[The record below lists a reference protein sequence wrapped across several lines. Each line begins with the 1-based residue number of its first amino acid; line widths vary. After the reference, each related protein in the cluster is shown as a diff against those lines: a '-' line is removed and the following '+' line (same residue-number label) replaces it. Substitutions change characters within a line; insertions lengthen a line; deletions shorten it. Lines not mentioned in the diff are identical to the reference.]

1 MKTSTLSRALVLG
14 AASVPALTA
23 VSCDKTPERKP
34 NVIFILMDDA
44 GYGDFGC
51 YGQTRIETPNID
63 SLAARGIRFTDMD
76 SAAPLSSPARCGLL
90 TGMHTGHAQIR
101 ANDEMTARGDVWN
114 HEAMLRDSTLEGQA
128 PLKAGTPTLGSVM
141 RQGGYRTAMIGKWGV
156 GGPATE
162 STPNKMGF
170 DEYFGCICQRQAH
183 CYYPP
188 FLWEN
193 DRRIYLDNE
202 LLPPGTPL
210 DEGADPL
217 DPHSYDKYTQQTYSP
232 DIMYDRVLR
241 FVNENRERPFF
252 LMWTTPIP
260 HSPMQAPDEMVQ
272 YYVEKFGDE
281 APIEGKGYFPSRWPH
296 ATYAAMITYF
306 DRQVGGLVAELKRLG
321 IWDDTIIVVTSDNG
335 PASNSCS
342 STEWFQSAHPF
353 RSGKGWG
360 KSSLREGG
368 IRMPFIVAW
377 GDRIDRPHVNG
388 HVGYFPDVMPTLCD
402 IAGVETPQPT
412 ASRCGPRSAARSAAS
427 RNTTTSTGNS
437 PAARD
442 GSPCAGA
449 TGKGCCARSRREIRS
464 SNSTTCGTTCWKS
477 TTWRP
482 TTPTWWPGCGN
493 SSAPRIPSRKIR
505 FSKWRSP
512 KSDRQADRMRR
523 LRLRR
528 EGPDGRIA
536 PPKGGATNRR

>member
-63 SLAARGIRFTDMD
+63 SLAARGIRFTDMY

-210 DEGADPL
+210 DRGRRSARPAQLRQIYAADVQPRHHVRPRAAL
-217 DPHSYDKYTQQTYSP
+217 
-232 DIMYDRVLR
+232 
-241 FVNENRERPFF
+241 RERKPRTA
-252 LMWTTPIP
+252 LL
-260 HSPMQAPDEMVQ
+260 PDV
-272 YYVEKFGDE
+272 
-281 APIEGKGYFPSRWPH
+281 
-296 ATYAAMITYF
+296 
-306 DRQVGGLVAELKRLG
+306 
-321 IWDDTIIVVTSDNG
+321 DD
-335 PASNSCS
+335 
-342 STEWFQSAHPF
+342 AHP
-353 RSGKGWG
+353 
-360 KSSLREGG
+360 
-368 IRMPFIVAW
+368 AQ
-377 GDRIDRPHVNG
+377 
-388 HVGYFPDVMPTLCD
+388 PD
-402 IAGVETPQPT
+402 AG
-412 ASRCGPRSAARSAAS
+412 SR
-427 RNTTTSTGNS
+427 
-437 PAARD
+437 RD
-442 GSPCAGA
+442 GAV
-449 TGKGCCARSRREIRS
+449 
-464 SNSTTCGTTCWKS
+464 
-477 TTWRP
+477 
-482 TTPTWWPGCGN
+482 
-493 SSAPRIPSRKIR
+493 
-505 FSKWRSP
+505 
-512 KSDRQADRMRR
+512 
-523 LRLRR
+523 LRR
-528 EGPDGRIA
+528 ESSATKRRSKARGISPRAGRT
-536 PPKGGATNRR
+536 PPTPR